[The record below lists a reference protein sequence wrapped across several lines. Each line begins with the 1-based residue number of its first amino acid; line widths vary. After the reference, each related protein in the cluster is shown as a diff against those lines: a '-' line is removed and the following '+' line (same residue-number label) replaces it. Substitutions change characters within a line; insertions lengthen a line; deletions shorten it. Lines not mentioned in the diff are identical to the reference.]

1 MDHLRRSLAPVPD
14 AAWEQIDDEASRT
27 LRLTLAARR
36 VVDVSGPT
44 GWRTDAV
51 ASGLVSAV
59 DPAPATNVSAGVRRP
74 VPLLELAADFTL
86 DQGDVDS
93 ADRGNS
99 SIDTEP
105 VIDACRRIAIAEDTV
120 VFHGNAATGTVGIVD
135 ASPHA
140 AIVASTDA
148 TQAPAHVAAALQVLR
163 DAGVGGPY
171 ALVVGD
177 EVYTAIQR
185 ATDHGEPV
193 REHLTS
199 VLYGGEIIW
208 SSALTGAVVLSTRGG
223 DYELHLG
230 QDLSIGYRGATSDS
244 VGLYVEESL
253 AFRVHTPEAAVHLQV
268 GASS

>member
-14 AAWEQIDDEASRT
+14 AAWAQIDDEAQRT

-51 ASGLVSAV
+51 PSGQVSPV
-59 DPAPATNVSAGVRRP
+59 DPTPATGVTAAVRRP
-74 VPLLELAADFTL
+74 VALLELAADFSL
-86 DQGDVDS
+86 DQADVDS
-93 ADRGNS
+93 ADRGNTA
-99 SIDTEP
+99 IETGP
-105 VIDACRRIAIAEDTV
+105 VIDACRRIAIAEDTL
-120 VFHGNAATGTVGIVD
+120 VFHGNPATGTVGIVD

-140 AIVASTDA
+140 PIVASTDA
-148 TQAPAHVAAALQVLR
+148 TQAPDHVAAALQVLR

-177 EVYTAIQR
+177 AVYTAIQR
-185 ATDHGEPV
+185 STDHGEPV
-193 REHLTS
+193 REHLS
-199 VLYGGEIIW
+199 AVLYGGEIVW

-230 QDLSIGYRGATSDS
+230 QDLSIGYRGATPDA
-244 VGLYVEESL
+244 VGLYLEESL
-253 AFRVHTPEAAVHLQV
+253 AFRVHTPEAAVHLTV
-268 GASS
+268 D

>member
-14 AAWEQIDDEASRT
+14 AAWDQIDDEAQRT

-51 ASGLVSAV
+51 PSGRVSAV
-59 DPAPATNVSAGVRRP
+59 DPAPATGVGVGVRHP
-74 VPLLELAADFTL
+74 VPLLELAADFEL
-86 DQGDVDS
+86 SQADVDS
-93 ADRGNS
+93 ADRGNVA
-99 SIDTEP
+99 IDTEA
-105 VIDACRRIAIAEDTV
+105 VIEASRRIAIAEDTI

-140 AIVASTDA
+140 PIIAGTEA
-148 TQAPAHVAAALQVLR
+148 THAPAHVAAALQVMR

-193 REHLTS
+193 RDHLS
-199 VLYGGEIIW
+199 AVLYGGEIIW
-208 SSALTGAVVLSTRGG
+208 SSALVGAVVLSTRGG

-230 QDLSIGYRGATSDS
+230 QDLSIGYRSSTAEA
-244 VGLYVEESL
+244 VRLYLEESL
-253 AFRVHTPEAAVHLQV
+253 AFRVHTPEAAVHLRV
-268 GASS
+268 G

>member
-1 MDHLRRSLAPVPD
+1 MDHLRRSLAPIPD
-14 AAWEQIDDEASRT
+14 AAWEQIDDEAQRT

-36 VVDVSGPT
+36 VVDISGPT

-51 ASGLVSAV
+51 HSGLVAAV
-59 DPAPATNVSAGVRRP
+59 DPAPATGVSAGVRRP
-74 VPLLELAADFTL
+74 VPLLELAADFSLT
-86 DQGDVDS
+86 QADVDS
-93 ADRGNS
+93 ADRGNTA
-99 SIDTEP
+99 IDTAA
-105 VIDACRRIAIAEDTV
+105 VIDASRRIAIAEDTV
-120 VFHGNAATGTVGIVD
+120 VFHGNAATGAQGIVD

-140 AIVASTDA
+140 AIIAGPDA
-148 TQAPAHVAAALQVLR
+148 TQAPTHVAAALQVLR
-163 DAGVGGPY
+163 DCGIGGPY

-177 EVYTAIQR
+177 EVYTALQR

-230 QDLSIGYRGATSDS
+230 QDLSIGYRSSTADAI
-244 VGLYVEESL
+244 GLYLEESL
-253 AFRVHTPEAAVHLQV
+253 AFRVHTPEAAVHLRV
-268 GASS
+268 G